1 MAKTRIDW
9 CDWVWNPVWGCLHRC
24 NFCYARKLAKRFGR
38 QMAEWEWRERTQ
50 TNTDTWVSKK
60 DLAERLTA
68 YKPTFLWHNYRKS
81 FPKKPCRIFVNSI
94 SDPAFWEKEWI
105 DLVLQRIK
113 ATPEHHFLFLSKA
126 PESYFRFVE
135 VSNRE
140 PFLPANVWLGAT
152 VLNNKQLIQFQN
164 TLFALKGYGVKIIF
178 VSLEPLLEPISP
190 HLLDTPI
197 DWIIIGAQT
206 NPYRPPKREWV
217 EEIVEFAS
225 DVNIPVFLKENLGPV
240 WGDNLIREFPF

>member
-1 MAKTRIDW
+1 MPDICFLKGKRHFKAIISYDGSKFFGMQKQP
-9 CDWVWNPVWGCLHRC
+9 N
-24 NFCYARKLAKRFGR
+24 KLTVQGSIEDALKKLNIITNVKHAGR
-38 QMAEWEWRERTQ
+38 
-50 TNTDTWVSKK
+50 TDRGVHA
-60 DLAERLTA
+60 LNQVIAFNA
-68 YKPTFLWHNYRKS
+68 
-81 FPKKPCRIFVNSI
+81 
-94 SDPAFWEKEWI
+94 PAFWEKEWI

-126 PESYFRFVE
+126 PESYLRFVDG
-135 VSNRE
+135 E

-164 TLFALKGYGVKIIF
+164 TLFALKGYGAKIIF

-190 HLLDTPI
+190 HLIDTPI